1 MINIE
6 KLKKDAEERKRYKK
20 RCFKKLLEMC
30 LIKIEIVAVTD
41 AKTTWFEIPSF
52 IFGYPSYNI
61 TEAAEYILKKL
72 KKNGF
77 KVNFL
82 HPNLLFINWLI

>member
-52 IFGYPSYNI
+52 IFGYPSYDI

-72 KKNGF
+72 KKNGYSL
-77 KVNFL
+77 VIWIFL
-82 HPNLLFINWLI
+82 RVR